1 MDIPIC
7 LLVRSLT
14 FQQLTFH
21 HRLAH
26 HIFIHDSQSSALR
39 STNPL
44 ISYAELD
51 LSLPFSRKLW
61 DAKTAAQW
69 KAIYLQEVPETPPSI
84 ISLATLLQGISS
96 LGRIARHAD
105 FELAAL
111 ASIHGI
117 SNMIS
122 DCNRIF
128 RVSSRQWSTAV
139 ANLWQQELLQLLEQF
154 EFLAVEP
161 SKNSTPAIA
170 LIFQTVSLSLY
181 LPLGVL
187 ESFSG
192 KDGPARSSAIYESF
206 IQHIS
211 PAHLRKA
218 SWHAG
223 QVLRLAKSMP
233 SGSLIS
239 SRAACVYF
247 SALALW
253 SLATVFSLKG
263 LAPENESCG
272 KETFFFLDGMDDN
285 DALRR
290 FTVLGQGVPAL
301 SSTGQPV
308 YLEDRAAVMRLL
320 QQLFSPEHGGC
331 ISDQQTRALRHTFTI
346 LGCNDDPMKWQMED
360 KNI

>member
-1 MDIPIC
+1 M
-7 LLVRSLT
+7 SLI

-39 STNPL
+39 STSPL
-44 ISYAELD
+44 ISYTEFD

-61 DAKTAAQW
+61 DAKTAPQW
-69 KAIYLQEVPETPPSI
+69 KAIYLQEVPEISSSI
-84 ISLATLLQGISS
+84 MSLATLLQDISS
-96 LGRIARHAD
+96 LSHIERHAD

-128 RVSSRQWSTAV
+128 RGSSRQWSTVV
-139 ANLWQQELLQLLEQF
+139 ANLWQQELGQLLEQF

-161 SKNSTPAIA
+161 SKNSTPAIP
-170 LIFQTVSLSLY
+170 LIYQTVSLSLY

-192 KDGPARSSAIYESF
+192 KDGPARSSAMYESF

-233 SGSLIS
+233 SGSLIA
-239 SRAACVYF
+239 SRGTCVYF

-253 SLATVFSLKG
+253 SLGTVFSLKG
-263 LAPENESCG
+263 LTPEDESRG
-272 KETFFFLDGMDDN
+272 KETFFFLDGMGDN

-290 FTVLGQGVPAL
+290 FTILGLGVPAL

-308 YLEDRAAVMRLL
+308 HLEDRAAVMRLF
-320 QQLFSPEHGGC
+320 QQLFSSEHGGC
-331 ISDQQTRALRHTFTI
+331 ISDQQTRALSHAFTI
-346 LGCNDDPMKWQMED
+346 LGCSDDPRKGHVED
-360 KNI
+360 KKNI